1 MLKEILQVLRKSD
14 PLAEMIEQFAQ
25 MLDAGKWMFEQASAA
40 LMSHADPSGLN
51 DELYE
56 KDQQINAFERQ
67 VREKIVTH
75 LALGHQADLSAC
87 LILMSVGKDAERIG
101 DYAKNIFEIGKF
113 CRSDLNA
120 PEFVGPLE
128 EIRTDLLPIFDSVR
142 AAFVDADR
150 DIARAVLDTTGQ
162 ATRKCD
168 LLVHELLAVRD
179 TTPPAEAVAYVLM
192 ARFYKRVAAH
202 LGNNATSVISP
213 VPMLDYRGTD
223 AE

>member
-1 MLKEILQVLRKSD
+1 MLKEILHALKHTD
-14 PLAEMIEQFAQ
+14 PLAEMIEQFAL
-25 MLDAGKWMFEQASAA
+25 MLDAGKWMFEQASTAV
-40 LMSHADPSGLN
+40 LTRADPSELN
-51 DELYE
+51 DELYG
-56 KDQQINAFERQ
+56 KDRQINAFERQ

-75 LALGHQADLSAC
+75 LALGHQADVAAC

-113 CRSDLNA
+113 CRSDLTD
-120 PEFVGPLE
+120 PQFIGPLE
-128 EIRTDLLPIFDSVR
+128 DIRTDLLPMFDRVR

-150 DIARAVLDTTGQ
+150 DIARSVLDTAGQ

-168 LLVHELLAVRD
+168 LLIHQLLAVRE

-202 LGNNATSVISP
+202 LGNIATSVISP
-213 VPMLDYRGTD
+213 LPMLDYRG
-223 AE
+223 AEAE